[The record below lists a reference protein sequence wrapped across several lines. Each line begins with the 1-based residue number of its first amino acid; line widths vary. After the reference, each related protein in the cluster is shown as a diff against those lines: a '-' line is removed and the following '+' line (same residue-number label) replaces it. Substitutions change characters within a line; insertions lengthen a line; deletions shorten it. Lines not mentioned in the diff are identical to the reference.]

1 MNKIIYWGK
10 SAVVLA
16 LIYST
21 WGGLKMGVKAA
32 METSNQLSETTQLA
46 QIPNN
51 NVVNQC
57 RATNATIP
65 VLRGNQLARWLNG
78 NELVTLAENQADS
91 NGWIAIQYPIVG
103 FVEARYLKS
112 CDALGRP
119 SPNSPLPSNSSLC
132 RRVSIDDR
140 NLNVRQAPSDQSPLL
155 GKISNQQQIWLSNP
169 MESRLEG
176 SRQWVRIAYPLNGWV
191 SNGFPS
197 NGNMNLFTCNS

>member
-1 MNKIIYWGK
+1 MKKIINWGK
-10 SAVVLA
+10 SAVLLT
-16 LIYST
+16 LIST
-21 WGGLKMGVKAA
+21 TLGGFKVTVQAA
-32 METSNQLSETTQLA
+32 TEASNQSTENYQLA

-51 NVVNQC
+51 NVANQC

-103 FVEARYLKS
+103 FVEAKYLKS
-112 CDALGRP
+112 CNALGTT
-119 SPNSPLPSNSSLC
+119 SSNPPVPANFSLC

-140 NLNVRQAPSDQSPLL
+140 NLNVRQAPNDQSTLL
-155 GKISNQQQIWLSNP
+155 GKVSNQQQIWLSNP
-169 MESRLEG
+169 MESYMEG
-176 SRQWVRIAYPLNGWV
+176 SRQWVRIAYPVNGWV